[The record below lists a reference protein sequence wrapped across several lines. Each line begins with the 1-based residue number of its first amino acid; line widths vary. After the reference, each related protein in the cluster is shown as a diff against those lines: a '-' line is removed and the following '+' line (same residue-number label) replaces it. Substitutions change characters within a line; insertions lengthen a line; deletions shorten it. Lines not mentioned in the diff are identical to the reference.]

1 MKNRIVFWGKNENSE
16 KLLLA
21 LELLAEEGKVNVIS
35 FPEALVS
42 EEFNQTLTKDWRDGK
57 TVDFPEGF
65 TSTLVELT
73 VTGSIL
79 PAGITAE
86 KMDLVTR
93 AQAEWNFSI
102 LSSRLFRS
110 YQSELNEFKDKVE
123 RALNFDKNMWDELK
137 SFWDRV
143 QEQARDKSLFREHS
157 EHLRQETNELFGK
170 LKDLRGKLDEE
181 FDRTSK
187 TLYEDIVAK
196 LGDIENK
203 VREGIR
209 LQPLFDELKDI
220 QKKIREVKLNRDHRN
235 KIWDKLDATFKVLKE
250 KRFGPETADDNNPL
264 VRIQKRYEGLM
275 AAIDKMESSVGRDIE
290 ELNFQNGKVNTSF
303 GQLEAQIRQAKVAMI
318 EERVR
323 SKKEKLTEMYA
334 TKTELDRKMEQLQEK
349 EKRKADEMLKEDAKK
364 AAQEKIANEIAA
376 ANAAREK
383 VKGEKESL
391 FDAATSILGDS
402 ITDMVDTVKA
412 VAEVVEDRI
421 EDKIDEIKEIWKDKK
436 EEESAKEEEGTEK
449 KEDEE
454 KKD

>member
-187 TLYEDIVAK
+187 TLYEDIVTK

-436 EEESAKEEEGTEK
+436 EEESDK

>member
-1 MKNRIVFWGKNENSE
+1 
-16 KLLLA
+16 
-21 LELLAEEGKVNVIS
+21 
-35 FPEALVS
+35 
-42 EEFNQTLTKDWRDGK
+42 
-57 TVDFPEGF
+57 
-65 TSTLVELT
+65 
-73 VTGSIL
+73 
-79 PAGITAE
+79 
-86 KMDLVTR
+86 R

-196 LGDIENK
+196 LSDIENK

-383 VKGEKESL
+383 AKGEKESL
-391 FDAATSILGDS
+391 FDAATNMLGDS
-402 ITDMVDTVKA
+402 FTDMVDTVKA

-436 EEESAKEEEGTEK
+436 EEESTKEEETDK

>member
-123 RALNFDKNMWDELK
+123 RALHFDKNMWDELK

-275 AAIDKMESSVGRDIE
+275 AAIDKMESSVGRDVE

>member
-1 MKNRIVFWGKNENSE
+1 
-16 KLLLA
+16 
-21 LELLAEEGKVNVIS
+21 
-35 FPEALVS
+35 
-42 EEFNQTLTKDWRDGK
+42 
-57 TVDFPEGF
+57 
-65 TSTLVELT
+65 
-73 VTGSIL
+73 
-79 PAGITAE
+79 
-86 KMDLVTR
+86 
-93 AQAEWNFSI
+93 
-102 LSSRLFRS
+102 
-110 YQSELNEFKDKVE
+110 
-123 RALNFDKNMWDELK
+123 MWDELK

-157 EHLRQETNELFGK
+157 EHLRQETNDLFGK

-187 TLYEDIVAK
+187 TLFEDVVAK
-196 LGDIENK
+196 LSDIENK

-235 KIWDKLDATFKVLKE
+235 KIWEKLDATFKVLKE

-264 VRIQKRYEGLM
+264 VRIQKRYEGLI
-275 AAIDKMESSVGRDIE
+275 AAIEKMENSVGRDID

-323 SKKEKLTEMYA
+323 SKKEKLAEMYA

-349 EKRKADEMLKEDAKK
+349 EKRKADELLKEDAKK

-383 VKGEKESL
+383 AKGAKESL

-402 ITDMVDTVKA
+402 ITNMVDSVKA
-412 VAEVVEDRI
+412 VAEVVEDRL

-436 EEESAKEEEGTEK
+436 EDEIVKEDETAKEEE
-449 KEDEE
+449 E

>member
-16 KLLLA
+16 KFLLA

-123 RALNFDKNMWDELK
+123 RALHFDKNMWDELK

-303 GQLEAQIRQAKVAMI
+303 GQLEAQIRQAKVAMV

-436 EEESAKEEEGTEK
+436 EEESVKEEEGTEK

>member
-79 PAGITAE
+79 PKGITAE

-123 RALNFDKNMWDELK
+123 RALHFDKNMWDELK

-275 AAIDKMESSVGRDIE
+275 AAIDKMESSVGRDVE

>member
-16 KLLLA
+16 KFLLA

-303 GQLEAQIRQAKVAMI
+303 GQLEAQIRQAKVAMV

-436 EEESAKEEEGTEK
+436 EEESVKEEETGK
-449 KEDEE
+449 KKDEE

>member
-16 KLLLA
+16 KFLLA
-21 LELLAEEGKVNVIS
+21 LELLADEGKVNVIS

-334 TKTELDRKMEQLQEK
+334 TKTELDRKMEQLHEK
-349 EKRKADEMLKEDAKK
+349 EKKKADEMLKEDAKK

-436 EEESAKEEEGTEK
+436 EEESTKEEETDK

>member
-79 PAGITAE
+79 PKGITAE

-123 RALNFDKNMWDELK
+123 RALHFDKNMWDELK

-275 AAIDKMESSVGRDIE
+275 AAIDKMESSVGRDVE

-436 EEESAKEEEGTEK
+436 EEESAKEEESDK

>member
-123 RALNFDKNMWDELK
+123 RALHFDKNMWDELK

-187 TLYEDIVAK
+187 TIYEDIVAK

-275 AAIDKMESSVGRDIE
+275 AAIDKMESSVGRDVE

-436 EEESAKEEEGTEK
+436 EEESAKEEETDK

-454 KKD
+454 KKE

>member
-21 LELLAEEGKVNVIS
+21 LELLAEEGKVRVIS
-35 FPEALVS
+35 FPESLVS
-42 EEFNQTLTKDWRDGK
+42 EEFNQLLTKDWRDGK
-57 TVDFPEGF
+57 SIDFPEGF
-65 TSTLVELT
+65 KSADVELT
-73 VTGSIL
+73 ISGSIL
-79 PAGITAE
+79 PPGISAE

-93 AQAEWNFSI
+93 ARTEWNFSI

-123 RALNFDKNMWDELK
+123 RALHFDKNMWDELK

-157 EHLRQETNELFGK
+157 EHLRQETNDLFGK

-187 TLYEDIVAK
+187 TLFEDVVAK
-196 LGDIENK
+196 LSDIENK

-235 KIWDKLDATFKVLKE
+235 KIWEKLDATFKVLKE

-264 VRIQKRYEGLM
+264 VRIQKRYEGLI
-275 AAIDKMESSVGRDIE
+275 AAIEKMENSVGRDID

-323 SKKEKLTEMYA
+323 SKKEKLAEMYA

-349 EKRKADEMLKEDAKK
+349 EKRKADELLKEDAKK

-383 VKGEKESL
+383 AKGAKESL

-402 ITDMVDTVKA
+402 ITNMVDSVKA
-412 VAEVVEDRI
+412 VAEVVEDRL

-436 EEESAKEEEGTEK
+436 EDEIVKEDETTKEE
-449 KEDEE
+449 EE

>member
-275 AAIDKMESSVGRDIE
+275 AAIDKMESSVGRDVE

-436 EEESAKEEEGTEK
+436 EEESAKEEEVTEK

>member
-436 EEESAKEEEGTEK
+436 EEESVKEEETDK

>member
-65 TSTLVELT
+65 TSNLVELT

-123 RALNFDKNMWDELK
+123 RALHFDKNMWDELK

-187 TLYEDIVAK
+187 TIYEDIVAK

-275 AAIDKMESSVGRDIE
+275 AAIDKMESSVGRDVE

-402 ITDMVDTVKA
+402 ITDMVDSVKA

-436 EEESAKEEEGTEK
+436 EEESAKEEETDK